1 MITFV
6 KINEGVYLR
15 GLVTLLSLPAFVYAY
30 SLNELVDIAHQNKV
44 IESATH
50 QVNASQKSYESTKRS
65 YLPTVEIGANLQ
77 NAYEETPGL
86 PENSIKAYASLKYT
100 LYDGGK
106 RGDLYNQLSANV
118 DASRKSLEAIKN
130 DIALDVSRLYFEY
143 LALLSDKQATLQEIE
158 QLKAEYSR
166 LDMFYK
172 TGSVTQDEVQK
183 IDSRLKSADVALHEI
198 ELGIQK
204 VLHTLEYY
212 TTKKIDTIT
221 EGSHVKHEQNSKV
234 TLRPDIQALE
244 YQAEATRFEAES
256 KQSVTLPTLYFDNTA
271 SHSEYY
277 FDDQALDRG
286 FLVQTQNIATLNL
299 SWNIFDFGA
308 TNKSYEA
315 KYEEYLSKKTSLE
328 YQKAVADVDYR
339 LAQKS
344 LEIASIKIDA
354 TKATLEAASSTYD
367 LIKLRYQNGMI
378 DNVAYLQALS
388 EKYEAARGYKRAL
401 YDYEVKKAE
410 VIYYSGKNIKEFLQ

>member
-30 SLNELVDIAHQNKV
+30 SLSELVDIAHQNK
-44 IESATH
+44 IIDSATH

-65 YLPTVEIGANLQ
+65 YLPTIEIGANLQ

-118 DASRKSLEAIKN
+118 DASKKSLEAIKN

-143 LALLSDKQATLQEIE
+143 LSLLSDKKATLQEIE
-158 QLKAEYSR
+158 QLKAEYLR

-198 ELGIQK
+198 ELAIQK

-212 TTKKIDTIT
+212 TTKEITTVT
-221 EGSHVKHEQNSKV
+221 EGSHIKYAEQPEVKV
-234 TLRPDIQALE
+234 RPDIQALE
-244 YQAEATRFEAES
+244 HQAQATRFEAQS

-277 FDDQALDRG
+277 FDNQDLDRG
-286 FLVQTQNIATLNL
+286 FLVETQNIATLNL

-315 KYEEYLSKKTSLE
+315 KYEEYLSKKSSLE
-328 YQKAVADVDYR
+328 YQKSVADVDYR
-339 LAQKS
+339 LAKKS
-344 LEIASIKIDA
+344 LEIAKIKIDA
-354 TKATLEAASSTYD
+354 SKATLDAASSTYD

-388 EKYEAARGYKRAL
+388 EKYEAARGYTRAL

-410 VIYYSGKNIKEFLQ
+410 VIYYSGEKIKEYLQ

>member
-1 MITFV
+1 M
-6 KINEGVYLR
+6 R

-30 SLNELVDIAHQNKV
+30 SLSELVDIAHQNKV

-77 NAYEETPGL
+77 NVYEETPAL
-86 PENSIKAYASLKYT
+86 PENSMKAYASLKYT

-212 TTKKIDTIT
+212 TTKEIETIT
-221 EGSHVKHEQNSKV
+221 EGSHVKHEENSEIKV
-234 TLRPDIQALE
+234 RPDIQALE

-256 KQSVTLPTLYFDNTA
+256 KQSATLPTLYFDNTA
-271 SHSEYY
+271 SYSEYY
-277 FDDQALDRG
+277 FDQEPVTR
-286 FLVQTQNIATLNL
+286 FLVDKQNIATLNL
-299 SWNIFDFGA
+299 SWKIFDFGA

-410 VIYYSGKNIKEFLQ
+410 VIYYSGKNRS

>member
-1 MITFV
+1 MIIFV

-30 SLNELVDIAHQNKV
+30 SLSELVDIAHQNKV

-65 YLPTVEIGANLQ
+65 YLPTVEIGATAQ
-77 NAYEETPGL
+77 NVYEETPAL
-86 PENSIKAYASLKYT
+86 PENSMKAYASLKYT

-118 DASRKSLEAIKN
+118 DASKKSLEAIKN

-143 LALLSDKQATLQEIE
+143 LSLLSDKKATLQEIE
-158 QLKAEYSR
+158 QLKAEFSR

-183 IDSRLKSADVALHEI
+183 IDSRLKSAEVVLHEI
-198 ELGIQK
+198 ELSVLK

-212 TTKKIDTIT
+212 TTKEIATIT
-221 EGSHVKHEQNSKV
+221 EGSHIKYAERSEVKV
-234 TLRPDIQALE
+234 RPDIQALE
-244 YQAEATRFEAES
+244 YQAQATRFEAES

-271 SHSEYY
+271 SYSEYY
-277 FDDQALDRG
+277 FDKEPVTR
-286 FLVQTQNIATLNL
+286 FLVDKQNIATLNL

-328 YQKAVADVDYR
+328 YQKSVADVDYR
-339 LAQKS
+339 LAKKS
-344 LEIASIKIDA
+344 LEIAKIKIDA
-354 TKATLEAASSTYD
+354 SKATLDAASSTYD

-378 DNVAYLQALS
+378 DNVAYLEALS
-388 EKYEAARGYKRAL
+388 EKYEATRGYKRAL

-410 VIYYSGKNIKEFLQ
+410 AIYYSGEKIKEYLQ

>member
-1 MITFV
+1 
-6 KINEGVYLR
+6 
-15 GLVTLLSLPAFVYAY
+15 
-30 SLNELVDIAHQNKV
+30 
-44 IESATH
+44 
-50 QVNASQKSYESTKRS
+50 
-65 YLPTVEIGANLQ
+65 
-77 NAYEETPGL
+77 
-86 PENSIKAYASLKYT
+86 
-100 LYDGGK
+100 
-106 RGDLYNQLSANV
+106 
-118 DASRKSLEAIKN
+118 
-130 DIALDVSRLYFEY
+130 
-143 LALLSDKQATLQEIE
+143 
-158 QLKAEYSR
+158 
-166 LDMFYK
+166 
-172 TGSVTQDEVQK
+172 
-183 IDSRLKSADVALHEI
+183 
-198 ELGIQK
+198 
-204 VLHTLEYY
+204 
-212 TTKKIDTIT
+212 
-221 EGSHVKHEQNSKV
+221 
-234 TLRPDIQALE
+234 
-244 YQAEATRFEAES
+244 
-256 KQSVTLPTLYFDNTA
+256 
-271 SHSEYY
+271 HSEYY

-339 LAQKS
+339 LAQKF